1 MLDNSGGDGLINNIR
16 TMREERGWTQEHL
29 ASLVQVSRQT
39 INSLEAGRYKPSIML
54 ALKLAHVF
62 KVPLEDVFRLESTDW
77 E

>member
-1 MLDNSGGDGLINNIR
+1 MINRIR
-16 TMREERGWTQEHL
+16 TMREQRGWTQEYL

-39 INSLEAGRYKPSIML
+39 INSLETGRYKPSIVL

-62 KVPLEDVFRLESTDW
+62 KVPLEEVFKLESTDW

>member
-1 MLDNSGGDGLINNIR
+1 MIDNIR

>member
-1 MLDNSGGDGLINNIR
+1 MINRIR
-16 TMREERGWTQEHL
+16 TMREQRGWTQEYL

-39 INSLEAGRYKPSIML
+39 INSLETGRYKPSIVL

-62 KVPLEDVFRLESTDW
+62 KVPLEEVFELESTDW

>member
-1 MLDNSGGDGLINNIR
+1 LINRIR
-16 TMREERGWTQEHL
+16 TMREQRGWTQEYL

-39 INSLEAGRYKPSIML
+39 INSLETGRYKPSIVL

-62 KVPLEDVFRLESTDW
+62 KVPLEEVFELESTDW

>member
-1 MLDNSGGDGLINNIR
+1 LINNIR
-16 TMREERGWTQEHL
+16 IMREERGWTQEHL

-62 KVPLEDVFRLESTDW
+62 KVPLEGVFRLESTDW

>member
-1 MLDNSGGDGLINNIR
+1 MLDNGGGDGLIDNIR

-54 ALKLAHVF
+54 ALKLAQVF
-62 KVPLEDVFRLESTDW
+62 KVPLEEVFRLESTDW

>member
-1 MLDNSGGDGLINNIR
+1 MFTGAGGDGLINRIR
-16 TMREERGWTQEHL
+16 TMREQRGWTQEYL

-39 INSLEAGRYKPSIML
+39 IISLEACRYKPSIVL

-62 KVPLEDVFRLESTDW
+62 KVPLEEVFQLESTDW

>member
-39 INSLEAGRYKPSIML
+39 INSLEAGRYKPSIVL
-54 ALKLAHVF
+54 SLKLAHVF
-62 KVPLEDVFRLESTDW
+62 KVPLEEVFRLESTDW

>member
-1 MLDNSGGDGLINNIR
+1 MINRIR
-16 TMREERGWTQEHL
+16 TMREQRGWTQEYL

-39 INSLEAGRYKPSIML
+39 INSLEAGRYKPSIVL

-62 KVPLEDVFRLESTDW
+62 KAPLEEVFKLESTDW

>member
-1 MLDNSGGDGLINNIR
+1 MLDNGGGDGLIDNIR

>member
-1 MLDNSGGDGLINNIR
+1 MINRIR
-16 TMREERGWTQEHL
+16 TMREQRGWTQEYL

-39 INSLEAGRYKPSIML
+39 INSLEAGRYKPSIVL

-62 KVPLEDVFRLESTDW
+62 KVPLEEGFKLESTDW

>member
-1 MLDNSGGDGLINNIR
+1 LINNIR

-39 INSLEAGRYKPSIML
+39 INSLEVGRYKPSIML

>member
-1 MLDNSGGDGLINNIR
+1 MLYKGGGDGLINNIR
-16 TMREERGWTQEHL
+16 IMREERGWTQEHL

-62 KVPLEDVFRLESTDW
+62 KVPLEEVFRLESTDW

>member
-1 MLDNSGGDGLINNIR
+1 MLDNGGGDGLINNIR